1 MENRKNINKIKIDK
15 YLVPTF
21 LLVYFLVNLLLLT
34 DFPYVHSDEAWLSGL
49 SRIFINEFKME
60 YTFFNLFPTTHH
72 TMKIFFMMIQGL
84 FIKGFGYNIFTLRLV
99 SLIFSIGS
107 LLLFHKILLN
117 YNIKRIQSL
126 LYTILL
132 AINLQW
138 LMVSHIARQEAVL
151 IFIFLLA
158 YYILLKNFKHEVIIL
173 SLILGF
179 GIGIHPNIFFLA
191 IALGLTYLI
200 LWINKERKI
209 KDLIK
214 LITLTGIYATIYL
227 ITTFYLN
234 PNFLNQYSAYGSKL
248 GVFNQLSAKFQNF
261 YFFYYKLYHRIS
273 GTYFTVPL
281 KYDYLAF
288 IALVVIII
296 YLLSNNS
303 YKLTIK
309 KSNDYL
315 PVIFFIGMNLG
326 ILILGRYNQI
336 SIIFPIIFLYL
347 SFAVFTSKVF
357 KEKKWLVYLLCI
369 IVVFQGYHS
378 YTFLKQQK
386 NENYNRFLDE
396 FSVISAEGNILGN
409 LNLEYKFK
417 ERLIDY
423 RNLTHL
429 EENKI
434 TFEEYIEIN
443 NIKYIVWYEEMDYIY
458 RNEPKWDILYGPLN
472 YYNDITNFLKHESR
486 LIKTF
491 QSPTYAMRIAKYVN
505 TYPWEVKIYKI
516 KEGSID

>member
-1 MENRKNINKIKIDK
+1 METRKIINKKRLEK
-15 YLVPTF
+15 YLFPAF
-21 LLVYFLVNLLLLT
+21 ILVYFIVNLLFLT
-34 DFPYVHSDEAWLSGL
+34 DFPYIHSDEAWLSGL
-49 SRIFINEFKME
+49 SRVFINDFKME
-60 YTFFNLFPTTHH
+60 YTFFDLFPTTHH
-72 TMKIFFMMIQGL
+72 TMKIFFIMIQGV
-84 FIKGFGYNIFTLRLV
+84 FIKGFGYNIFVLRLI
-99 SLIFSIGS
+99 SLIFSMGS
-107 LLLFHKILLN
+107 LLLFHKILIN
-117 YNIKRIQSL
+117 HNIKKTAAL
-126 LYTILL
+126 MYTILL
-132 AINLQW
+132 ALNLQW
-138 LMVSHIARQEAVL
+138 LMVSHIARQEAIL
-151 IFIFLLA
+151 IFLFLLA
-158 YYILLKNFKHEVIIL
+158 YYVLLKNFEHEVILL

-191 IALGLTYLI
+191 IALGLTYTV
-200 LWINKERKI
+200 LWINKKRNI

-214 LITLTGIYATIYL
+214 LVTLTGVYAIIYL
-227 ITTFYLN
+227 IATFYIN

-248 GVFNQLSAKFQNF
+248 GVFNQLASKLQNF

-288 IALVVIII
+288 IVLVIVLL
-296 YLLSNNS
+296 YLLTNRS

-309 KSNDYL
+309 KSNAFL
-315 PVIFFIGMNLG
+315 SVIFFISMNLG

-347 SFAVFTSKVF
+347 SLAVFTSKIF
-357 KEKKWLVYLLCI
+357 QEKKYLLYLLGI
-369 IVVFQGYHS
+369 LIVFQGYHAYNFLHQENNQS
-378 YTFLKQQK
+378 Y
-386 NENYNRFLDE
+386 NEFLDE

-417 ERLIDY
+417 ERIMDY

-434 TFEEYIEIN
+434 TLEEYIEMN
-443 NIKYIVWYEEMDYIY
+443 DIKYIVWYEEMDYIY

-472 YYNDITNFLKHESR
+472 YYDDITRYLEQETQ
-486 LIKTF
+486 LIKAF
-491 QSPTYAMRIAKYVN
+491 ESPTYAMRIAKYVN

-516 KEGSID
+516 KEGSSK

>member
-1 MENRKNINKIKIDK
+1 MKIRKIFNKKRIDK
-15 YLVPTF
+15 YIFTAF
-21 LLVYFLVNLLLLT
+21 IMIYFITNLLFLT

-49 SRIFINEFKME
+49 SRVFINNFEME
-60 YTFFNLFPTTHH
+60 YTFFDLFPTTHH
-72 TMKIFFMMIQGL
+72 AMKFFFIMIQGL
-84 FIKGFGYNIFTLRLV
+84 FIKGFGYNIFVLRLI
-99 SLIFSIGS
+99 SLVFSIGS
-107 LLLFHKILLN
+107 LVLFYKILLKH
-117 YNIKRIQSL
+117 NITKVTSL
-126 LYTILL
+126 LFTILL
-132 AINLQW
+132 SLNLQW
-138 LMVSHIARQEAVL
+138 FMVSHIARQEAVL

-158 YYILLKNFKHEVIIL
+158 YYLVLKKPKYEVILL
-173 SLILGF
+173 SLVLGF

-191 IALGLTYLI
+191 IALGLTFLFQ
-200 LWINKERKI
+200 WSVKERKI
-209 KDLIK
+209 IDLIQ
-214 LITLTGIYATIYL
+214 LVISTGVYAGLYL
-227 ITTFYLN
+227 IVTFYIN
-234 PNFLNQYSAYGSKL
+234 PNFLNQYGAYGSKL

-296 YLLSNNS
+296 YLLSNKS

-315 PVIFFIGMNLG
+315 PVIFFISMNLG

-347 SFAVFTSKVF
+347 SFAVFTSKIF
-357 KEKKWLVYLLCI
+357 KGRKYLVYLLCI
-369 IVVFQGYHS
+369 VVVFQGYHS
-378 YTFLKQQK
+378 YTFLKQQNNDSY
-386 NENYNRFLDE
+386 NEFLDE
-396 FSVISAEGNILGN
+396 FSIISEDGNILAN
-409 LNLEYKFK
+409 LNLEYEFK

-429 EENKI
+429 EENSI
-434 TFEEYIEIN
+434 SFEEYVEMN
-443 NIKYIVWYEEMDYIY
+443 SIKYIVWYEEMDYIY

-472 YYNDITNFLKHESR
+472 YYEEITSFLKEEAK

-491 QSPTYAMRIAKYVN
+491 ESPTYAMRIAKYVN
-505 TYPWEVKIYKI
+505 TYPWKVKIYEI
-516 KEGSID
+516 KEGSTE

>member
-1 MENRKNINKIKIDK
+1 
-15 YLVPTF
+15 
-21 LLVYFLVNLLLLT
+21 
-34 DFPYVHSDEAWLSGL
+34 
-49 SRIFINEFKME
+49 
-60 YTFFNLFPTTHH
+60 
-72 TMKIFFMMIQGL
+72 
-84 FIKGFGYNIFTLRLV
+84 
-99 SLIFSIGS
+99 
-107 LLLFHKILLN
+107 
-117 YNIKRIQSL
+117 
-126 LYTILL
+126 
-132 AINLQW
+132 
-138 LMVSHIARQEAVL
+138 
-151 IFIFLLA
+151 
-158 YYILLKNFKHEVIIL
+158 
-173 SLILGF
+173 
-179 GIGIHPNIFFLA
+179 
-191 IALGLTYLI
+191 LGLTYLI

>member
-1 MENRKNINKIKIDK
+1 MQTRKKINKKRIDK
-15 YLVPTF
+15 YLFPAF
-21 LLVYFLVNLLLLT
+21 ILVYFIVNLLFLT

-49 SRIFINEFKME
+49 SRVFINDFKME
-60 YTFFNLFPTTHH
+60 YTFFDLFPTTHH
-72 TMKIFFMMIQGL
+72 TMKIFFIVIQGL
-84 FIKGFGYNIFTLRLV
+84 FIKGFGYNIFALRMV

-107 LLLFHKILLN
+107 LLLFNKILLH
-117 YNIKRIQSL
+117 YNIKKIISL
-126 LYTILL
+126 MYTILL
-132 AINLQW
+132 ALNLQW

-151 IFIFLLA
+151 IFLFLLA
-158 YYILLKNFKHEVIIL
+158 YYILLKDLKHEVIFL

-191 IALGLTYLI
+191 IALGLTFL
-200 LWINKERKI
+200 LGWINKKRKI
-209 KDLIK
+209 IDLIK
-214 LITLTGIYATIYL
+214 LITLTGIYAVIYL
-227 ITTFYLN
+227 LATFYIN
-234 PNFLNQYSAYGSKL
+234 PNFLNQYSAYGNKL
-248 GVFNQLSAKFQNF
+248 GVFNQLASKYRDF

-288 IALVVIII
+288 IVLVVIII
-296 YLLSNNS
+296 YLLTNKS

-347 SFAVFTSKVF
+347 SFAIFTSKIF
-357 KEKKWLVYLLCI
+357 KKRKYLVYLLCI
-369 IVVFQGYHS
+369 ILVFQGYHS
-378 YTFLKQQK
+378 YSFLKQQN
-386 NENYNRFLDE
+386 NESYNEFLDE
-396 FSVISAEGNILGN
+396 FSIIGEDGNILGN
-409 LNLEYKFK
+409 LNLEYEFK

-429 EENKI
+429 EKNSI
-434 TFEEYIEIN
+434 SFEEYIEIHD
-443 NIKYIVWYEEMDYIY
+443 IKYIVWYEEMNYIY

-472 YYNDITNFLKHESR
+472 YHNEITNFLKHETQ

-491 QSPTYAMRIAKYVN
+491 ESPTYAMRIAKYVN

-516 KEGSID
+516 KEGSTE